1 MYHNRNFGIY
11 QFIRWVYLFSKVSK
25 WNFQISAL
33 LLRNQSICNLVT
45 IVSLYCSLQCTYF
58 LSRMLNNYIDL
69 TVSYL
74 LREWY
79 LLSHRKAVVFCAFMH
94 VSLKN
99 NIQVEFE
106 YLHSFNLFC
115 MNSLNIN
122 IEYVNGIIFRK
133 S

>member
-1 MYHNRNFGIY
+1 MDHNRNFGIY
-11 QFIRWVYLFSKVSK
+11 QFIRWAHLFSKVSK
-25 WNFQISAL
+25 WHFQISAL

-45 IVSLYCSLQCTYF
+45 ILSFYCRLQCPYF

-69 TVSYL
+69 MARYL

-79 LLSHRKAVVFCAFMH
+79 LLSQRKAVVFCAFMH
-94 VSLKN
+94 VSLKS
-99 NIQVEFE
+99 NIQMELE

-122 IEYVNGIIFRK
+122 IEYINGTILRK